1 MVPGYVHNSLCE
13 HKQSTMLNMMMPPN
27 EDVTGKRAA
36 VSYLRFSTP
45 EQALGDSE
53 RRQIALAEAYCARN
67 GLALSKEAVADR
79 GRSAYHGAHRTAGNL
94 GALLK
99 RLKPG
104 QVLLIEDCDRWSRE
118 PVIDSL
124 TALRDTVRKGIEVV
138 FMRTGTRV
146 TAENFDSPEVLYP
159 NFFGSVLANTES
171 KKKGERLQAGWQAKH
186 TKARTGQPVRLNRP
200 PCWLRWNQDAGKYEE
215 DKAKAAVVR
224 SLFELAGAGHGLLAI
239 VRIMKA
245 KRTPPLTTGASAA
258 WNLSTLRRILLSKE
272 ALGYYC
278 PTDGSQ
284 PAPGFYPPVVS
295 EKVFYAAQGRLA
307 IAKRIVRRLGH
318 GDGNLFTGL
327 AFCTCGATLMLH
339 GGRLV
344 CGGTRKGGSC
354 GFRGAPVRALERA
367 LFEFLADAR
376 LVRPMLAG
384 EQKPTRMDALAGELA
399 DAQKQATKLASVIV
413 GDREPSPLI
422 YAALKAAE
430 ARAKSLQA
438 EIETEK
444 SKAMLPAVQAYESFR
459 NGLLKRLNDTA
470 ARTELRR
477 GVNGIIER
485 LTLDPRGIGARSP
498 RAWRVVNALV
508 AMTLDGNGGKA
519 APKAWQVEI
528 RLRGSAQAFVLEFI
542 AGGWRLAGVS

>member
-1 MVPGYVHNSLCE
+1 MVMGARFSSQHSSPSQTWSPRVNFHGNVIFTSGLMTTPLPTEAPKHRSTVRFSGDRQNGHHWNSTRLTTSQRASLTVPAPRSNSSVENFDRSTSISIRNTENGSLRPLSTPQYTGSSLVPTWTHNSLCE
-13 HKQSTMLNMMMPPN
+13 HKHSAILNMMTTPH
-27 EDVTGKRAA
+27 EDAPGKRVA

-53 RRQIALAEAYCARN
+53 RRQIALAEAYCAHN

-138 FMRTGTRV
+138 FMRTSTRV

-224 SLFELAGAGHGLLAI
+224 SLFEFAGAGHGLLSI

-245 KRTPPLTTGASAA
+245 KGTPPLTAGASAA

-344 CGGTRKGGSC
+344 CGGTRKGGAC

-384 EQKPTRMDALAGELA
+384 EQKPTRMDALAGGSGEG
-399 DAQKQATKLASVIV
+399 QKGGPTVASVIV
-413 GDREPSPLI
+413 
-422 YAALKAAE
+422 
-430 ARAKSLQA
+430 
-438 EIETEK
+438 
-444 SKAMLPAVQAYESFR
+444 
-459 NGLLKRLNDTA
+459 
-470 ARTELRR
+470 
-477 GVNGIIER
+477 
-485 LTLDPRGIGARSP
+485 
-498 RAWRVVNALV
+498 
-508 AMTLDGNGGKA
+508 
-519 APKAWQVEI
+519 
-528 RLRGSAQAFVLEFI
+528 
-542 AGGWRLAGVS
+542 